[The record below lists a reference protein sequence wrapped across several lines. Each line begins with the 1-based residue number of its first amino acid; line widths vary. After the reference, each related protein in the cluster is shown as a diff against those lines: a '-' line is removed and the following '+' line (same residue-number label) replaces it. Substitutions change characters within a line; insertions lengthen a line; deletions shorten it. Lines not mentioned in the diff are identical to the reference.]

1 MATDV
6 KAPVIP
12 AELLAEMQ
20 ERADRA
26 AEGFPNPEAMRSACE
41 RMDRMRE
48 ELRQTMGE
56 TDLAVELIRDARN
69 QE

>member
-1 MATDV
+1 MATAA
-6 KAPVIP
+6 KPRAIP

-26 AEGFPNPEAMRSACE
+26 AKGVRDPEDMRRAFE

-48 ELRQTMGE
+48 AMRE
-56 TDLAVELIRDARN
+56 TNIAVELVREARN